1 MSARARVT
9 AALLLALATGL
20 PGAAGPPEERARG
33 EVTAVDADSIVV
45 AVRSGPPPRPGDSLS
60 VMRPFGEGNAI
71 SIGRWRVSAVLGAS
85 VRAVRVEAFGGP
97 PEPGMEALFD
107 APGREGSRD
116 GPDVAVPGPA
126 GSGVRGQVTDVR
138 GQEVTV
144 RLEGAAAPA
153 VGDRVELSFAVGGDT
168 IAVGTWRVT
177 AVRPDGAVD
186 AAPVEA
192 LAAPTTAM
200 DATLWATGSPAD
212 GLFQQ
217 AVALRTKDPARA
229 LELFVQAASSG
240 HAEAAEQAGFAYLEG
255 QGAPRDDARAAPFFR
270 QAAEAGRPKAQ
281 TSYGAFLTLGRGG
294 LQKDPQAGAA
304 FYRKAAAQG
313 EPQAQ
318 ANLCVNHLTGEGVEK
333 NEAEAF
339 RLCTLA
345 AAQNNPM
352 ALDQLGW
359 MYQQGLGT
367 EKSLDNAFRH
377 YERAAKLGWANGQN
391 NVAYMYENGW
401 GVGRD
406 YQQALNW
413 YRQSA
418 AQGWATAE
426 WNLGRVYQDGLG
438 VPRDQAAAVEHYR
451 RAARGGHQ
459 VAQDKLRQLG
469 QSW

>member
-1 MSARARVT
+1 MPDRNRIDLFFLAVLLGL
-9 AALLLALATGL
+9 AAPLAGQTQ
-20 PGAAGPPEERARG
+20 G
-33 EVTAVDADSIVV
+33 EVTWVDGETIVV
-45 AVRSGPPPRPGDSLS
+45 SVRSGPTPAVGDTVS
-60 VMRPFGEGNAI
+60 VMRPLDAGGNAVT
-71 SIGRWRVSAVLGAS
+71 IGTWNVTDVQGTS
-85 VRAVRVEAFGGP
+85 VRASRVGRIGEP
-97 PEPGMEALFD
+97 PQVGMEAFIRSS
-107 APGREGSRD
+107 GGEGTRE
-116 GPDVAVPGPA
+116 GPDVSVPGSPS
-126 GSGVRGQVTDVR
+126 SGMPGKVTEVRGH
-138 GQEVTV
+138 EVTI
-144 RLEGAAAPA
+144 RLQGDSVPA
-153 VGDRVELSFAVGGDT
+153 VGDRVELSFTYGEDT

-177 AVRPDGAVD
+177 TVRPDGSVD

-192 LAAPTTAM
+192 LAAPTTVM
-200 DATLWATGSPAD
+200 DATVWATGSPAE

-217 AVALRTKDPARA
+217 AVALRMKDPARA
-229 LELFVQAASSG
+229 LELFVQAARSG
-240 HAEAAEQAGFAYLEG
+240 DAEAAEQAGFAYMEG
-255 QGAPRDDARAAPFFR
+255 QGTPRDDARAAPFFR

-281 TSYGAFLTLGRGG
+281 TAYGAFLTLGRGG
-294 LQKDPQAGAA
+294 LQKDPQAGATW
-304 FYRKAAAQG
+304 YRKAAAQG

-318 ANLCVNHLTGEGVEK
+318 TNLCVNHLTGEGVET

-345 AAQNNPM
+345 AAQGNPQ

-406 YQQALNW
+406 YQQALDW

-418 AQGWATAE
+418 GQGFATAE
-426 WNLGRVYQDGLG
+426 WNLGRVYQEGLG
-438 VPRDQAAAVEHYR
+438 VPRDESAALEHFR

-459 VAQDKLRQLG
+459 AAQDKLRQLG